1 MLEISK
7 SVELGKI
14 SKGKYLK
21 THCKILL
28 RNGFRK
34 IFKSHSIYLAGYF
47 PRELPSP

>member
-21 THCKILL
+21 THCKIL
-28 RNGFRK
+28 RY
-34 IFKSHSIYLAGYF
+34 YLEMASGKY
-47 PRELPSP
+47 LSPIVFI